1 MQSVSGAQFL
11 SIAFSFE
18 LFMAVAAAEVWATII
33 ILFTRMYTSMLLH
46 KFDFSIK
53 VLILI

>member
-18 LFMAVAAAEVWATII
+18 LFVAVAAAEVWATII